1 VPKYS
6 TVLGA
11 SLFIGL
17 LCALTILIAGLNEE
31 AVRLTIRLTAAT
43 SYILLI
49 CAFTARPWYQLR
61 HSAGAKTL
69 MRQRR
74 QIGISMAI
82 SHSFH
87 LAMIFLLGWVAY
99 DGDISL
105 RRSLADLGPGIVV
118 YVILYL
124 MAITSNN
131 YSQRLL
137 GKNWKALHTA
147 GIYSL
152 MLAFT
157 GAYTGNALETGG
169 LYWLTS
175 IVGLAAFLL
184 RYLAW
189 RAGPRH
195 LNAENSPRCG
205 AQPIH

>member
-1 VPKYS
+1 VPRYS
-6 TVLGA
+6 IVLGT

-17 LCALTILIAGLNEE
+17 LCALTILIAGLNED
-31 AVRLTIRLTAAT
+31 AVRLNIRLTAAT

-49 CAFTARPWYQLR
+49 GAFSARPWYQLS
-61 HSAGAKTL
+61 HLAGVKTL
-69 MRQRR
+69 LRHRR
-74 QIGISMAI
+74 QIGISVAI

-137 GKNWKALHTA
+137 GKNWKTLHTA

-157 GAYTGNALETGG
+157 GAYTGQALETGG

-189 RAGPRH
+189 RASPLH
-195 LNAENSPRCG
+195 SNATTQS
-205 AQPIH
+205 

>member
-1 VPKYS
+1 VPRYS
-6 TVLGA
+6 IVLGT
-11 SLFIGL
+11 SIFIGL
-17 LCALTILIAGLNEE
+17 LCALTIFIAGLNED

-49 CAFTARPWYQLR
+49 CAFTARPWYQLSR
-61 HSAGAKTL
+61 WAGAKTL
-69 MRQRR
+69 LRQRR

-87 LAMIFLLGWVAY
+87 LLMIFLLGWVAY

-105 RRSLADLGPGIVV
+105 RRSVADLGPGVVV
-118 YVILYL
+118 YIILYL

-137 GKNWKALHTA
+137 GKYWKALHTA

-157 GAYTGNALETGG
+157 VAYTGNAVEIGG
-169 LYWLTS
+169 LYWLTTT
-175 IVGLAAFLL
+175 VGLAAFLL
-184 RYLAW
+184 RYQAW
-189 RAGPRH
+189 RASPQH
-195 LNAENSPRCG
+195 SNATTQS
-205 AQPIH
+205 